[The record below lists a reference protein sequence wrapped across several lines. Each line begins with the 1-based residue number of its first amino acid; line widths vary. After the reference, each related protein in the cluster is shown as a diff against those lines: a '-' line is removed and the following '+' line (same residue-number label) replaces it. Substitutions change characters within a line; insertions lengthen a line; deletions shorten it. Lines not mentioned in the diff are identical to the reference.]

1 MAIPVISIEV
11 LKYFRPIISF
21 IFIFVVI
28 FAILEKSKAL
38 GKDKQNLNSLIA
50 LVICIYFYFKNKKI
64 RLPLIF
70 LISGIIGNST
80 DRILFGHVRDFI
92 NVGFFPVFN
101 LADSFN
107 FIGIVLLI
115 ILLWKK

>member
-1 MAIPVISIEV
+1 MWILILALIIADQISKHFLTTIINSGAAFGI
-11 LKYFRPIISF
+11 LKNFNVPLLVF
-21 IFIFVVI
+21 
-28 FAILEKSKAL
+28 
-38 GKDKQNLNSLIA
+38 SLIA

-64 RLPLIF
+64 RLPLTF
-70 LISGIIGNST
+70 LISGIIGNSM

-115 ILLWKK
+115 ILLWKR